1 MRICLLWA
9 SNRYVIDGH
18 FISFRALKQ
27 IRNAL
32 HIFLNFYSKR
42 SISESRLHFSCFIRR
57 HIWLSGIVTGGQSKE
72 ANSCIWTTW
81 EDWFSH
87 HFSFVQVLNKLY
99 RLNFAS
105 SFAACSIYCL
115 DIINGFL
122 FRALQTAIQVFGSEG
137 QINGSK
143 EANIDNSGISS
154 LKFPPIVAVELC
166 RERLVYMPQCVD

>member
-1 MRICLLWA
+1 M
-9 SNRYVIDGH
+9 
-18 FISFRALKQ
+18 
-27 IRNAL
+27 
-32 HIFLNFYSKR
+32 
-42 SISESRLHFSCFIRR
+42 
-57 HIWLSGIVTGGQSKE
+57 
-72 ANSCIWTTW
+72 
-81 EDWFSH
+81 
-87 HFSFVQVLNKLY
+87 QVLNKLY